1 MAGAAGAAGTMM
13 TAGAGCTPAPSG
25 TFDVMTVTGTGPD
38 GNYTIFRPS
47 TLGEGGF
54 LHPPVAWGN
63 GLGTT
68 PDLYVSQ
75 LSDVASNGFVVIA
88 NPGTGSDP
96 QVVRA
101 GLEWLIAQGD
111 SGEYAGKLAKNCAGT
126 IGYSMGGGAAVGS
139 GSHPE
144 VRAIVSI
151 HGLQDAADKAS
162 GPILLLTS
170 EGDTF
175 VTKMGFVQPCYDRS
189 SVQPTILASHAAGD
203 HLDPIGA
210 SEDWEPAVA
219 WLRYWLYGDESK
231 KAWFFG
237 ASCMLCSWPDVQKK
251 NLSWD

>member
-1 MAGAAGAAGTMM
+1 MAGAAGGAGATM

-189 SVQPTILASHAAGD
+189 SVQPTILASHPAGD